1 MKVVILC
8 GGQGTRL
15 REETEY
21 RPKPMVEVGGK
32 PIVWHIMK
40 TYAHYGFN
48 EFILCLGYK
57 GDQIKQYFLN
67 YEFLNNDFTV
77 NLGDKDGFKVH
88 SRINREDW
96 RVTLV
101 DTGEHTLTG
110 GRIKHIQ
117 PYIDDDQFMV
127 TYGDGVANININE
140 LVDYHESKGK
150 IATLT
155 GVHPPSR
162 YGLVETDGQGE
173 VIQFKEKPRMDEM
186 VSAGFFVFKKD
197 IFDLIP
203 DEDCMLEREP
213 FEFLAT
219 ERQMTLY
226 HHEGYWQCMDTYRDF
241 IQLNETW
248 SRAAPWKVW

>member
-1 MKVVILC
+1 MKKKIAIL
-8 GGQGTRL
+8 GSTGSI
-15 REETEY
+15 
-21 RPKPMVEVGGK
+21 GK
-32 PIVWHIMK
+32 SLI
-40 TYAHYGFN
+40 N
-48 EFILCLGYK
+48 ILK
-57 GDQIKQYFLN
+57 SDKKNIEIKLI
-67 YEFLNNDFTV
+67 
-77 NLGDKDGFKVH
+77 
-88 SRINREDW
+88 S
-96 RVTLV
+96 
-101 DTGEHTLTG
+101 
-110 GRIKHIQ
+110 
-117 PYIDDDQFMV
+117 
-127 TYGDGVANININE
+127 ANININE